1 MGFKGQTAVAGFG
14 AAAEGDAGKKAGSK
28 PSASEA
34 KLLAGRFR
42 LTRMIASGG
51 MGMVFLAR
59 QTSIDRDVAI
69 KILNPDKAGDKEARD
84 RFRVEAAAVSR
95 LKSPHT
101 VTVFDF
107 GEDEQGNMF
116 LAMEFLEGR
125 PLSTYLK
132 ERGPIEPR
140 LVVEIADQV
149 LDSLSEAHSAGILHR
164 DLKPENIFVMD
175 RSIRE
180 VFVKVLDFGVAKI
193 IGGPTHAGT
202 MAGKVFGTPSYMSP
216 EQLMGKSL
224 DARTDLYSLGVVM
237 YELLTGKL
245 PINGRT
251 PIEIGV
257 RKVKDVPPRIDQ
269 VLPEAGFPPG
279 MVDFIARTVDP
290 RIEARPTDDVEFR
303 DLMHAAFDRR
313 ATSQVSGIHSA
324 PSPEPGP
331 ADPSRRDTVPTRAMT
346 NPFEDVAAQDR
357 PNRPTP
363 RPASSGA
370 TVRPMTVA
378 MSSRD
383 RRKTRRMPKLLGV
396 RLMSAGQSVSAT
408 ASDVSPGGGFINA
421 REIPV
426 VGHRIVVAFK
436 RPDSTAF
443 DIQIAAEV
451 TRIATGEGA
460 QDPIRGFGV
469 RWLRLRAPG
478 EIEPVVKFLTKVLG
492 IDPPTIQPPS
502 ARGAFWEYSF
512 TEGRFI

>member
-14 AAAEGDAGKKAGSK
+14 AAVEGDTRKKAAPRS
-28 PSASEA
+28 SASEP

-69 KILNPDKAGDKEARD
+69 KILNPDKAGDPDARD

-132 ERGPIEPR
+132 ENGPVDPR
-140 LVVEIADQV
+140 LVAEIADQV
-149 LDSLSEAHSAGILHR
+149 LDSLSEAHAAGILHR

-245 PINGRT
+245 PINGKT

-257 RKVKDVPPRIDQ
+257 RKIKDVPARIDQ
-269 VLPEAGFPPG
+269 VLPDAGFGPG
-279 MVDFIARTVDP
+279 MVDFMARAIDP
-290 RIEARPTDDVEFR
+290 RIEARPIDDVEFR

-313 ATSQVSGIHSA
+313 ATSYSSGIHVA
-324 PSPEPGP
+324 PQPESGHVE
-331 ADPSRRDTVPTRAMT
+331 PSRRDTVPTRAMP
-346 NPFEDVAAQDR
+346 NDFEVADAKDSQS
-357 PNRPTP
+357 RPTP

-370 TVRPMTVA
+370 AVRPMTVA
-378 MSSRD
+378 MASRD
-383 RRKTRRMPKLLGV
+383 RRKNRRVPKLLGV
-396 RLMSAGQSVSAT
+396 RLFSAGQSVSAT

-426 VGHRIVVAFK
+426 VGHRMVVAFK

-451 TRIATGEGA
+451 TRIATGDGA
-460 QDPIRGFGV
+460 QDPVRGFGL
-469 RWLRLRAPG
+469 RWIKLRAPG
-478 EIEPVVKFLTKVLG
+478 DIEPVVRFLTKVLG
-492 IDPPTIQPPS
+492 IDPASLRPPPE
-502 ARGAFWEYSF
+502 RGAFWEYSF
-512 TEGRFI
+512 TEGRFV